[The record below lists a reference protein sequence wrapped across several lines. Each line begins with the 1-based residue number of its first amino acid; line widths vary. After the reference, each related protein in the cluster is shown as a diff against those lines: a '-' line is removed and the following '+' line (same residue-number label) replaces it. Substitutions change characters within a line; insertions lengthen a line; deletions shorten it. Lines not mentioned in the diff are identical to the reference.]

1 MINLA
6 NNKEDFTM
14 MNTNATTP
22 KTEKKF
28 KTTNEVSTATKNIV
42 LEGVKTLRA
51 ERFTKTFKVVR
62 ELHPKTNQPFKVVSK
77 EQIDEKVE
85 PLNFPLTEV
94 TPEALADYRKKGVSS
109 FVLKVDGKLYYTS
122 IPDDISF
129 VSSTILGA
137 HQCAVAGHECHRLSA
152 ASDEEG
158 GCEKVRN
165 RSNNIERYPWITEGY
180 ETFNTKHDSFV
191 VVNCLHYEKCPPRK
205 TRTTA
210 EINNA
215 RLSLA
220 QFVWDDVKTLAE
232 VRARKEKNKSNIGMY

>member
-1 MINLA
+1 MV
-6 NNKEDFTM
+6 
-14 MNTNATTP
+14 NATTP

-28 KTTNEVSTATKNIV
+28 KTCKEILTVTKNIV
-42 LEGVKTLRA
+42 LEGVETLRA
-51 ERFTKTFKVVR
+51 ERVLTTFEVVR
-62 ELHPKTNQPFKVVSK
+62 ELNPKTNQPFRLVSK

-94 TPEALADYRKKGVSS
+94 TPEALADYRRKGVSS
-109 FVLKVDGKLYYTS
+109 FVLKVSGKFYYAT

-129 VSSTILGA
+129 VSSTILGT
-137 HQCAVAGHECHRLSA
+137 HKCAVAGHECHQLSA

-165 RSNNIERYPWITEGY
+165 RSNNIERYPWITKGY

-191 VVNCLHYEKCPPRK
+191 VVNCLHYEECPPRK
-205 TRTTA
+205 TFTAA

-215 RLSLA
+215 KLSLA
-220 QFVWDDVKTLAE
+220 QFVWDDVETLAE
-232 VRARKEKNKSNIGMY
+232 VRARKSKNKSGMY